1 MNLIEINAIK
11 RHLDSQVKQ
20 INTIQVNCR
29 QCNNF
34 ETGICKQFGAK
45 PPLEWITGTVEC
57 EHWEWDQIPF

>member
-1 MNLIEINAIK
+1 MNLIELNAIK

-20 INTIQVNCR
+20 LSLIQVNCR

-34 ETGICKQFGAK
+34 ATGICKQFEAK

-57 EHWEWDQIPF
+57 EHWEWDGIPF

>member
-1 MNLIEINAIK
+1 L
-11 RHLDSQVKQ
+11 
-20 INTIQVNCR
+20 IQVNCQ

-34 ETGICKQFGAK
+34 STGICKQFQAK

>member
-1 MNLIEINAIK
+1 MNFIELSAIK
-11 RHLDSQVKQ
+11 RYLDSQVKQ

-34 ETGICKQFGAK
+34 ETGICQQYGAA